1 MKYQQGRLL
10 NVHFCLIFKQ
20 GGYASGE
27 RGNRSSIRLSRCA
40 LAGGEVNVNE
50 ETVCSM
56 EY

>member
-10 NVHFCLIFKQ
+10 NVHFRLICKQ

-40 LAGGEVNVNE
+40 LAGGEVNANE